1 MFLSVSENDF
11 NGGSTLLESQAG
23 MDVSVQIEITED
35 EREELDE
42 IFLVILET
50 ESDNGLQPL
59 MHTVLRDGVEVN
71 ETVCAVGII
80 LESDRD
86 GKLVISGCYVA
97 NYILILSLQTND

>member
-1 MFLSVSENDF
+1 MVLSVSENDF
-11 NGGSTLLESQAG
+11 NGGSTLLESQVG
-23 MDVSVQIEITED
+23 SNVVFFTVQIEITED
-35 EREELDE
+35 ERDELAE
-42 IFLVILET
+42 IFLLILET

-86 GKLVISGCYVA
+86 GKLVIWM
-97 NYILILSLQTND
+97 L

>member
-1 MFLSVSENDF
+1 MILSVSENDF

-23 MDVSVQIEITED
+23 SNFVSVQIETTED
-35 EREELDE
+35 EREELEDR
-42 IFLVILET
+42 FLLILET

-71 ETVCAVGII
+71 ETVCAVGAI

-86 GKLVISGCYVA
+86 GKLVIWM
-97 NYILILSLQTND
+97 L